1 MAADSFSSPIKKWK
15 VISPSLKLLYCN
27 RMQQKLGCH
36 DLRRGF

>member
-27 RMQQKLGCH
+27 CFKQQNAAEVGLS
-36 DLRRGF
+36 